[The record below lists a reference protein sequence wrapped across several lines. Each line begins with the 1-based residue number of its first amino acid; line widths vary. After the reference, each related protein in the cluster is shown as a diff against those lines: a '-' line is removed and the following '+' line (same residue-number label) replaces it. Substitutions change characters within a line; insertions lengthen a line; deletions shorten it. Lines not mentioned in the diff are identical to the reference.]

1 MENSIKWENLQIYIK
16 KKTKLLSKIK
26 LLIRYPNINQY

>member
-1 MENSIKWENLQIYIK
+1 MENSIKWEVQIYIK
-16 KKTKLLSKIK
+16 KEIKLPSKIK